1 MPDAFIGYFG
11 HNQFI
16 VIPNGSAVV
25 NLFSML
31 KNINIASLPLFEKH
45 RYSDVEFST
54 SPEVKLEKV
63 DANKSLGKI
72 EVDISEIFDMM

>member
-1 MPDAFIGYFG
+1 
-11 HNQFI
+11 
-16 VIPNGSAVV
+16 
-25 NLFSML
+25 ML